1 MGIRKNAGFTIIEVM
16 LFLAVTGM
24 LAVAILVGS
33 GVSIGQQRYRDS
45 VNTLKSFI
53 QDQYS
58 ETTNVT
64 NSRSGN
70 SACTNAVVIEPPAS
84 VPDPQPRGTSDCVL
98 MGRLLTIGDNGIDL
112 RASNVVGYR
121 TSQTA
126 PVAATDFLELT
137 TNYRIAAS
145 PIDVE
150 ENQVEWGAK
159 VVKPKTTTIEPLSI
173 MIIRSPLSGSI
184 MTFVGDG
191 VASGANA
198 LNALAAA
205 GINNTARNICLDTEQ
220 GTFVG
225 KRQAIRI
232 NAFASS
238 ASAIEI
244 PSEGE
249 GVCD

>member
-45 VNTLKSFI
+45 VNTLKSLI

-58 ETTNVT
+58 QTTNVA
-64 NSRSGN
+64 NDRSN
-70 SACTNAVVIEPPAS
+70 DSACTNAVVVQPPAS
-84 VPDPQPRGTSDCVL
+84 VPDPQPRGTSECVI
-98 MGRLLTIGDNGIDL
+98 MGRLFIIGDNGMDIT
-112 RASNVVGYR
+112 ASNVVGYR
-121 TSQTA
+121 TSLTA
-126 PVAATDFLELT
+126 PAAATDLQELQN
-137 TNYRIAAS
+137 NYRIAAS
-145 PIDVE
+145 PIGTE
-150 ENQVEWGAK
+150 ENQVEWGSK
-159 VVKPKTTTIEPLSI
+159 IVKPKTTTVEPLSI

-191 VASGANA
+191 VVTGANA

-205 GINNTARNICLDTEQ
+205 GLNNTARNICVDAEQ
-220 GTFVG
+220 GTFAG

-244 PSEGE
+244 PSESE
-249 GVCD
+249 SICD